1 MNVNEKNLI
10 SDLFD
15 NERFFST
22 NKIGKNAIKI
32 KKNIFGTINDTTRNT
47 DEDIDKIKFLI
58 YLKIYN

>member
-10 SDLFD
+10 PDLFD

-32 KKNIFGTINDTTRNT
+32 KKNIFGTIHETTKNT

>member
-1 MNVNEKNLI
+1 MP
-10 SDLFD
+10 DLFD

-32 KKNIFGTINDTTRNT
+32 KKNIFGTIHDTTRNT